1 MTEVESLV
9 LEPLRAIRAETAGLK
24 DEIKG
29 ARAEITAMRHQI
41 TGMGV
46 LIEQCLEDIAGLKIR
61 LDRIE
66 RRLDLA
72 EAPK

>member
-9 LEPLRAIRAETAGLK
+9 LEHLRTIRAETAGLK